1 MRNKLKF
8 GKGAPMSFLSSVRCK
23 EKPIS
28 TRKQVLHTVAIAFFG
43 IALGTFSKFLDTTP
57 ANALPFLFQYL
68 DLTNFLGRFAIW
80 VLLGICISI
89 YSNSAMRASIN
100 AFVFF
105 LAMVGSYYLY
115 SKLVAGFFPKSY
127 AMIWFAFTAISPLL
141 AFLCWYAKGKSR
153 VSNVLS
159 AIIIAVLFN
168 MTFIYGWF
176 YFAMRSILELMVFI
190 VGLIILKR
198 DTIKATMVMV
208 ASAIVL
214 AVFLDLL
221 IPFHFG

>member
-80 VLLGICISI
+80 ALLGICISI
-89 YSNSAMRASIN
+89 YSNSAMRHPLTHLY
-100 AFVFF
+100 FF
-105 LAMVGSYYLY
+105 
-115 SKLVAGFFPKSY
+115 
-127 AMIWFAFTAISPLL
+127 
-141 AFLCWYAKGKSR
+141 SR
-153 VSNVLS
+153 
-159 AIIIAVLFN
+159 
-168 MTFIYGWF
+168 W
-176 YFAMRSILELMVFI
+176 LE
-190 VGLIILKR
+190 
-198 DTIKATMVMV
+198 ATTC
-208 ASAIVL
+208 IQNW
-214 AVFLDLL
+214 
-221 IPFHFG
+221 